1 MKFQSVL
8 INTYDLQAQDRKIN
22 SMYESG
28 FEHYES
34 VCIPGSSEIILRF
47 RAIEED

>member
-1 MKFQSVL
+1 MKVRSV
-8 INTYDLQAQDRKIN
+8 IANTYDLESQDERIN
-22 SMYESG
+22 TMYESG

-34 VCIPGSSEIILRF
+34 VCIPGSSEMILRF